1 MLQLPVEWRGGAA
14 CHSSSSSPR
23 CGSSRC
29 ESARL
34 QIECRLATVRLLLR
48 RLQLEPRRHLVL
60 PIRGQGTLS
69 SRILLGCFW
78 ATNYFF
84 WAYLECIL
92 SSCTPLLISFAC
104 ACYLFVAAAVYN
116 IKSFS
121 FVSCS
126 ISINPSPHIFLQF
139 IEAVR
144 VDNSVSQPIS
154 SLFYD

>member
-1 MLQLPVEWRGGAA
+1 MVQLPVEWRRGAA
-14 CHSSSSSPR
+14 RRSLSSSPR
-23 CGSSRC
+23 CGSSRR

-69 SRILLGCFW
+69 SCILLGCFW

-92 SSCTPLLISFAC
+92 SSCTQLLISFAC
-104 ACYLFVAAAVYN
+104 VCYLLL
-116 IKSFS
+116 S
-121 FVSCS
+121 
-126 ISINPSPHIFLQF
+126 
-139 IEAVR
+139 
-144 VDNSVSQPIS
+144 
-154 SLFYD
+154 